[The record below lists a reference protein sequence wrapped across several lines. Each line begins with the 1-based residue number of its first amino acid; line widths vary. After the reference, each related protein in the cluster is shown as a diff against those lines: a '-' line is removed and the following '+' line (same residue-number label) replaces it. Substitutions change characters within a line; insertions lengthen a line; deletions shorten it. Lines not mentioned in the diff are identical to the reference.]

1 MSNRVVIRNG
11 KPGFIINGTFVPIPD
26 SDNVNTTSP
35 RIPRDDM
42 SGLEAIGSVIKNTV
56 TGKGAAGIRQ
66 DATKPNPNYGGR
78 PKVTQDPDEYFGTG
92 DYGSGGPKE
101 KPKQRSADIRGG
113 DDKVD
118 GYGNPKID
126 YTKPQTQ
133 SIQVVPFPNNTS
145 NTDTST
151 SDTSTS
157 DTTSTPIPK
166 SDPNVAVSPRT
177 GEKTKF
183 ERRMPTTAELR
194 AAQAARKTA
203 LDSGASKGE
212 AEYQAVKAGVGV
224 AQGTVKDPKIAADAN
239 RKAELERIRQ
249 RAASQTRAGV
259 RPTVASTADSKS
271 RTAAVTSSA
280 NPTTA
285 VTGGVNP
292 RAGTYA
298 AELKRTTDALSSNF
312 GALPKGT
319 IKPAAERM
327 KKEAY
332 DVVLDYLLS
341 EGHVDTVEEAHYV
354 MLQMTSE
361 HVQQVVEERTAAD
374 PKMKARMGY
383 SNPAINGKPVLNPK
397 GHPDAGKPMSFNK
410 AETDGVNEYRR
421 ASKKAGRKI
430 YADEPLPKK

>member
-11 KPGFIINGTFVPIPD
+11 KPGFIINGKFVPIPD

-35 RIPRDDM
+35 RVPRDDM
-42 SGLEAIGSVIKNTV
+42 SGLEAIQSVIKNTF
-56 TGKGAAGIRQ
+56 TGKGAEGIKQ
-66 DATKPNPNYGGR
+66 DATKPNPNYVGPGGGR
-78 PKVTQDPDEYFGTG
+78 PKVTQDPEEYFGTG

-101 KPKQRSADIRGG
+101 KPKQKFPDLRGG
-113 DDKVD
+113 GPDVD
-118 GYGNPKID
+118 GYGNPKVD

-133 SIQVVPFPNNTS
+133 SIELQVDPYTPPT
-145 NTDTST
+145 TTT
-151 SDTSTS
+151 T
-157 DTTSTPIPK
+157 TTSTTPPAPTP
-166 SDPNVAVSPRT
+166 DPNVAVSPKS

-194 AAQAARKTA
+194 AAQDARAKAKAA
-203 LDSGASKGE
+203 GASKGE
-212 AEYQAVKAGVGV
+212 AEYQAIKAGVGV

-249 RAASQTRAGV
+249 RSASQTRSGV

-312 GALPKGT
+312 GTLPKGT

-361 HVQQVVEERTAAD
+361 HVQDIVEGKYSDSVTYVKGTAPVRASY
-374 PKMKARMGY
+374 G
-383 SNPAINGKPVLNPK
+383 GKPESFTKETYKKK
-397 GHPDAGKPMSFNK
+397 GK
-410 AETDGVNEYRR
+410 V
-421 ASKKAGRKI
+421 
-430 YADEPLPKK
+430 